1 MAWPTVEAHPTPD
14 IRELLVNSSTID
26 PSTAAYGMKLPKAV
40 ATALDA
46 TVVIGPASE
55 TLHMNR
61 HPPQSLARIDSSAD
75 RG

>member
-1 MAWPTVEAHPTPD
+1 
-14 IRELLVNSSTID
+14 
-26 PSTAAYGMKLPKAV
+26 MKLPKAV
-40 ATALDA
+40 PTALDG
-46 TVVIGPASE
+46 TVVIGPGSE

>member
-1 MAWPTVEAHPTPD
+1 MVLTGGASPD
-14 IRELLVNSSTID
+14 ASTSLI
-26 PSTAAYGMKLPKAV
+26 GMKLPKAV
-40 ATALDA
+40 PTALDA

-61 HPPQSLARIDSSAD
+61 HPRQSLARIDSSAD

>member
-1 MAWPTVEAHPTPD
+1 MFRPVSLYQQTFLARLGTGASEEPEESAF
-14 IRELLVNSSTID
+14 
-26 PSTAAYGMKLPKAV
+26 GMKLPKAV
-40 ATALDA
+40 PTALDG
-46 TVVIGPASE
+46 TVVIGPGSE